1 MKELLVIIGAFL
13 ILIGSKMLFSFGA
26 SENLAQDWEAASG
39 AALILCGF
47 AIVTCVSAFAAAIF
61 FSSYFVFYIPSLI
74 AENWGFLTP
83 NTLPDWVPWA
93 FGFIYLGFIVLGWL
107 IFQTT
112 LISERLRLSYGL
124 D

>member
-1 MKELLVIIGAFL
+1 MKELLVIIGASL
-13 ILIGSKMLFSFGA
+13 ILVGSKMLFSFGV
-26 SENLAQDWEAASG
+26 SENLAQDWEATSG

-47 AIVTCVSAFAAAIF
+47 ATVTCVSAFAAAIF
-61 FSSYFVFYIPSLI
+61 FSSYFVLYFPSVI

-83 NTLPDWVPWA
+83 DIFSVWV
-93 FGFIYLGFIVLGWL
+93 FGFIYVGFIVLGWL